1 MSSSARDGGRS
12 RSRARARWRRGTW
25 WAPGRTIPTSG
36 EKMGPSFRWTTMDL
50 AGAEDWIRSHLEP
63 TGAIEPVHE
72 RPWATVFRVPVN
84 DGVAWFKAC
93 APVQAF
99 EPRLTARLFARWPD
113 RVAEVIAH

>member
-1 MSSSARDGGRS
+1 
-12 RSRARARWRRGTW
+12 
-25 WAPGRTIPTSG
+25 
-36 EKMGPSFRWTTMDL
+36 MDL

-84 DGVAWFKAC
+84 DGVAWFKAR

-99 EPRLTARLFARWPD
+99 EPRLTAPALRSLARQGRRGD
-113 RVAEVIAH
+113 RP